1 MTKRIL
7 IKSIP
12 EFKAGDKA
20 VNKQTVR
27 DKAIDAVYWL
37 PGCTTQLDLDRTGGM
52 WIEREVGVD
61 TCKLIDLPEGKIGE
75 WGDDQWRWGTSLED
89 GLSTTLFCKT
99 ASDEEWRVA
108 AAIRDDLQRDV
119 DIIEREVEPA
129 VVEYDDVIDGQ
140 PWGSTLTDEETLN
153 DRINK
158 AFEKDQKVRVTIKAV
173 E

>member
-12 EFKAGDKA
+12 EFKVGDKA

-52 WIEREVGVD
+52 WIEREV
-61 TCKLIDLPEGKIGE
+61 
-75 WGDDQWRWGTSLED
+75 
-89 GLSTTLFCKT
+89 
-99 ASDEEWRVA
+99 
-108 AAIRDDLQRDV
+108 
-119 DIIEREVEPA
+119 EPA

-140 PWGSTLTDEETLN
+140 PWGSTLTDGETLN

-158 AFEKDQKVRVTIKAV
+158 AFEKGQKVRVTIKAV